1 MERKSLNNFIHTL
14 FWVGL
19 ACLPIAGRAAG
30 PSTATETRITPDAP
44 SVNPGIR
51 SYTVISGYQKGP
63 NALEVL
69 LPDDY
74 TPSKKYP
81 VVYLLPVNTG
91 TSGQWGSGI
100 VEARKA
106 NLQNAF
112 GLIFVAPAYDTQPW
126 FGDNPIRSDIR
137 QNSYLLDV
145 VLPFIDKEF
154 STVPGARGTHVGR
167 LQQERPG
174 RVAAIPDAPRPVR
187 SGRHFRQLPGPA
199 HSGAMEH
206 LGFRGHL
213 QHAGKLRCVRPTQT
227 ARPTEA
233 GSSEESRRIT
243 LIGGGPGVRV
253 GVDWYRTKLED
264 DKIPH
269 VYMHGTYM
277 QHNWYSGWLPLAVTS
292 MVYPEAVAPSD

>member
-1 MERKSLNNFIHTL
+1 MSSLPGSIRAAL
-14 FWVGL
+14 WAGVL
-19 ACLPIAGRAAG
+19 CLPVAGSAA
-30 PSTATETRITPDAP
+30 PPQITPDAQ
-44 SVNPGIR
+44 SVNSGIR
-51 SYTVISGYQKGP
+51 SYTVVSEYQKGP

-126 FGDNPIRSDIR
+126 FGDNPARPEVR
-137 QNSYLLDV
+137 QNAYLLEV

-154 STVPGARGTHVGR
+154 STVAGARGRMLIGFSKSGLGAWQLFLMH
-167 LQQERPG
+167 LDLFDQ
-174 RVAAIPDAPRPVR
+174 VAIFD
-187 SGRHFRQLPGPA
+187 SYQGQ
-199 HSGAMEH
+199 
-206 LGFRGHL
+206 
-213 QHAGKLRCVRPTQT
+213 PTQEQWNT
-227 ARPTEA
+227 WGFLDTYGTRENFDAYDPPKLLDQQKQA
-233 GSSEESRRIT
+233 LQKSPRRIT

-264 DKIPH
+264 YKIPH
-269 VYMHGTYM
+269 VYIHGTYM
-277 QHNWYSGWLPLAVTS
+277 QHNWYSGWLPLAVAS
-292 MVYPEAVAPSD
+292 MVYPDTSAPAN